1 MTLDDESTQVLN
13 FSSKLISDYPEDR
26 RRQFVVSYYLCDKT
40 MAIFETIVPNSG
52 FRGGKFLQRTR
63 VRDPATKKFFEGD
76 AFYIGARIF
85 VSGRTFELL
94 DAAPHTLCLMEA
106 HSDDFPEANLPIV
119 IQKLTNLANQS
130 TKRVRERFE
139 VYDPRKTGFVATDE
153 AKEVFSAFVPQ
164 ISKHEVLT
172 LTRAFDKNDG
182 TYDYNLLLT
191 HMRA

>member
-1 MTLDDESTQVLN
+1 MALDDESTQVLN

-40 MAIFETIVPNSG
+40 MAIFEAIVPNSG

-63 VRDPATKKFFEGD
+63 VRNATTKKFFEGD
-76 AFYIGARIF
+76 AFYVGARIF
-85 VSGRTFELL
+85 VSGQTFELL

-119 IQKLTNLANQS
+119 IQNLINGAKQT
-130 TKRVRERFE
+130 TKSVRALFE
-139 VYDPRKTGFVATDE
+139 GYDTRKTGFVAIEE
-153 AKEVFSAFVPQ
+153 AKAVFDSFVPQ
-164 ISKHEVLT
+164 ITKHAVLT
-172 LTRAFDKNDG
+172 LVRAFDKNDG
-182 TYDYNLLLT
+182 TYDYDLLLT

>member
-1 MTLDDESTQVLN
+1 MALDDESTQVLN

-63 VRDPATKKFFEGD
+63 VRDPTTKKFFEGD
-76 AFYIGARIF
+76 AFHVGARIF

-119 IQKLTNLANQS
+119 IQNLIRVANQS
-130 TKRVRERFE
+130 TRSVRELFE
-139 VYDPRKTGFVATDE
+139 SYDPRKTGLVSIEDAQAAFR
-153 AKEVFSAFVPQ
+153 SFVPP
-164 ISKHEVLT
+164 ITKHAALT
-172 LTRAFDKNDG
+172 LTRAFDNNDG
-182 TYDYNLLLT
+182 TFDYNLLLT